1 MVSFVDEVRLFLKA
15 GSGGDGCTSI
25 RREKFKPLAGPD
37 GADGGDG
44 GSIFLVADSS
54 ESSLLEYHQRPHRS
68 ASAGG
73 KGAGSFK
80 NGERGADLRLPI
92 PIGTVVKTA
101 EGAVLADLQ
110 YQGQEFL
117 VAAGGQGGLGN
128 AALASKR
135 RIAPNFHLLG
145 TPGWEGEVTLEL
157 KLVADVALVGFPSA
171 GKSSLISV
179 MSAARPKIADYP
191 FTTLHPNL
199 GVVQA
204 GDYRYV
210 IADVPGLIPGAA
222 TGKGLGLKFL
232 RHVERCSAIL
242 HVIDT
247 ATIEP
252 GREPVSD
259 FHAIVA
265 ELTQY
270 QVPEGDTPLAER
282 PAIVALNKVDS
293 DADLQRIAGVREAF
307 EALGFQVHEVSAVTQ
322 RGIPGLKL
330 ALGALVQQ
338 QRVLVP
344 APPPRISLVR
354 EHSDATFSISREGGE
369 EHPSY
374 RITGSKPER
383 WVAQTDFSNDDAI
396 GYLGE
401 RLKKLGI
408 EKELTKVG
416 ARRGDTV
423 VIGAGRGVVFDWEPS
438 VESLAELPEARRTTT
453 ERRAEYHATM
463 DARARYRLAMDSAA
477 ATGETGE
484 QP

>member
-1 MVSFVDEVRLFLKA
+1 MVSFVDEVRVFLKA

-44 GSIFLVADSS
+44 GSIFLLADPS
-54 ESSLLEYHQRPHRS
+54 ESSLIDYHQRPHRT
-68 ASAGG
+68 ASPGG
-73 KGAGSFK
+73 KGAGNFR
-80 NGERGADLRLPI
+80 NGERGEDLRLPV
-92 PIGTVVKTA
+92 PIGTVVKS
-101 EGAVLADLQ
+101 EQGEVLADLK
-110 YQGQEFL
+110 YAGQEFL
-117 VAAGGQGGLGN
+117 VAQGGQGGLGN

-145 TPGWEGEVTLEL
+145 TPGWEGEVILEL

-199 GVVQA
+199 GVVQV

-210 IADVPGLIPGAA
+210 VADVPGLIPGAA
-222 TGKGLGLKFL
+222 AGKGLGLKFL
-232 RHVERCSAIL
+232 RHVERCAAIL

-247 ATIEP
+247 ATLEP
-252 GREPVSD
+252 GREPLAD
-259 FHAIVA
+259 FRAIVS

-270 QVPEGDTPLAER
+270 QVPDGETPLAER
-282 PAIVALNKVDS
+282 PALIALNKVDS
-293 DADLQRIAGVREAF
+293 DADSERVSEVREAF
-307 EALGFQVHEVSAVTQ
+307 EGLGFQVHEVSAVTQ
-322 RGIPGLKL
+322 RGVTALKL
-330 ALGALVQQ
+330 ALGSLVQQ
-338 QRVLVP
+338 KRSASPP
-344 APPPRISLVR
+344 APPRISLVR
-354 EHSDATFSISREGGE
+354 EQQDSNFTITKEGGDAA
-369 EHPSY
+369 PRF
-374 RITGSKPER
+374 RILGVKPER
-383 WVAQTDFSNDDAI
+383 WIAQTDFSNDDAI

-408 EKELTKVG
+408 EKELTRQG

-423 VIGAGRGVVFDWEPS
+423 IIGSDKGVIFDWEPS
-438 VESLAELPEARRTTT
+438 VESLAELPDARRTTQ

-463 DARARYRLAMDSAA
+463 DARARYRLAMGAA
-477 ATGETGE
+477 DLDETE
-484 QP
+484 EKPN